1 VLRRQ
6 LTKALGFL
14 RTTAI
19 TIRTNKISRRYQSKK
34 EQGMSAPL
42 ASIGDRFTAQ
52 FLDSLAA
59 FAVGA
64 AIYFGAKAVDLP
76 LQLAFLAWFL
86 YLLFCDGL
94 PGGQSIG
101 KKFTNSSVVH
111 VESGKPCSY
120 MQSCVRNFCLI
131 VLGAFDWIFIVGKQR
146 RRLGDFL
153 ARTRVIR
160 LP

>member
-1 VLRRQ
+1 MNSQ
-6 LTKALGFL
+6 
-14 RTTAI
+14 
-19 TIRTNKISRRYQSKK
+19 
-34 EQGMSAPL
+34 L

-52 FLDSLAA
+52 FLDGLVA

-64 AIYFGAKAVDLP
+64 VIYFGAKAVDLP

-101 KKFTNSSVVH
+101 KKFTKSSVVH
-111 VESGKPCSY
+111 VETGQPCSY

-131 VLGAFDWIFIVGKQR
+131 VLGVFDWVFIVGKQR

-160 LP
+160 IP